1 MDWFLNDTD
10 IRHKRANFFFFFF
23 LHKYFRELIKK
34 LLARNWP
41 YQLKT
46 LLKIGIKSTILR
58 ISGNFLFNLE
68 HKMFLYMQPFS
79 GMRISCIKIFK
90 NLVGIGKVVHVY

>member
-1 MDWFLNDTD
+1 MTKF
-10 IRHKRANFFFFFF
+10 IEKAI
-23 LHKYFRELIKK
+23 FR
-34 LLARNWP
+34 
-41 YQLKT
+41 
-46 LLKIGIKSTILR
+46 LLKVNKA
-58 ISGNFLFNLE
+58 GNFLFNLE